1 MRKFIRK
8 FGKDASSCFRGFSR
22 SLTGSPTG
30 TLKTFISPSLAGVA
44 IVATDGA
51 IGCGKNI
58 IERRKIEKKACDYLK
73 QRNSDKLKQ
82 TYYEYRFK
90 GHGSFNRMINTC

>member
-1 MRKFIRK
+1 MKKVIRK
-8 FGKDASSCFRGFSR
+8 FSKDASSCFRGFSK
-22 SLTGSPTG
+22 SLTGSPAG

-44 IVATDGA
+44 IMATDGA

-58 IERRKIEKKACDYLK
+58 IERRKIEKKACSHLK

-82 TYYEYRFK
+82 TYYEYNLK